1 MSSTEARPVIEATD
15 QTFQA
20 EVLDKSREIPV
31 LIDFW
36 APWCGPCKALTPVL
50 EKVAAEMPERV
61 QLVKV
66 NVDENPMLA
75 QALMIRSIPN
85 VKLVVNGELRNEFM
99 GALPED
105 QVRQFLEQNLPS
117 ASDQEAMSAFEE
129 WESGDRLHAVEQF
142 KQTLQQ
148 DPNNAVALLGL
159 GHYYIDAGDVETAQE
174 YEGRIFDLDF
184 DKLPDRKELE
194 RQYAR
199 LKAKIFLHKYAGDA
213 ADAERRLQ
221 QDPDDPD
228 ALLRLACREAVE
240 GRYGDALERLL
251 TIVRL
256 DRGFKDDAGRRG
268 MLAIFDLL
276 EPDDD
281 LVRTYRNKLSSLLF
295 A

>member
-1 MSSTEARPVIEATD
+1 MASTAAQPAIEATD

-20 EVLDKSREIPV
+20 DVLDKSHEIPV

-50 EKVAAEMPERV
+50 EKVSAEMPGRF

-66 NVDENPMLA
+66 NVDDNPMLA

-105 QVRQFLEQNLPS
+105 QVRRFLEENLPS
-117 ASDQEAMSAFEE
+117 EADQDALSAFEA
-129 WESGDRLHAVEQF
+129 WEHGEQTQAVEQF
-142 KQTLQQ
+142 QQTLQE

-159 GHYYIDAGDVETAQE
+159 GHHYIDSGDLERAQE
-174 YEGRIFDLDF
+174 FEGRIFDLDF

-194 RQYAR
+194 RQFAR

-213 ADAERRLQ
+213 EEMRRRLQ
-221 QDPDDPD
+221 QDEHDLD
-228 ALLRLACREAVE
+228 ALLRLACR
-240 GRYGDALERLL
+240 DALEGRHEEALEHLL
-251 TIVRL
+251 TIVRT
-256 DRGFKDDAGRRG
+256 DRQFKEDAGRLG

-276 EPDDD
+276 PADSE
-281 LVRTYRNKLSSLLF
+281 LTRTYRAQLSSWLF